1 LAIRLFGDRQA
12 VAASQ
17 RAAGMFK
24 LPRSNNNRETI
35 MTQTI
40 LVACAAVVLAAAP
53 LAGATGQ
60 LADKKVITLAA
71 AKQIAAAAQAEADRN
86 NLHESIV
93 VLDDSG
99 QQIYF
104 QRGDHAQLATVDVAI
119 AKGRTALLFQRPS
132 KAFED
137 VVRGGFAG
145 AMTLPGV
152 VAVEGGVPI
161 VYEGVVI
168 GAVGASGGTPA
179 LDGKVAAAGAG
190 AIADMVA
197 AK

>member
-1 LAIRLFGDRQA
+1 MAHKLARFCGA
-12 VAASQ
+12 VLLGTAITH
-17 RAAGMFK
+17 G
-24 LPRSNNNRETI
+24 
-35 MTQTI
+35 
-40 LVACAAVVLAAAP
+40 
-53 LAGATGQ
+53 AGAQ

-71 AKQIAAAAQAEADRN
+71 ARQIAAAAEAEATRN

-93 VLDDSG
+93 VLDDG
-99 QQIYF
+99 GHQIYF
-104 QRGDHAQLATVDVAI
+104 QRGDNAQLATVDVAI

-132 KAFED
+132 KAFEE

-161 VYEGVVI
+161 VYGGLVI

-179 LDGKVAAAGAG
+179 LDGKVAAAGAA
-190 AIADMVA
+190 AISDAVVEA
-197 AK
+197 AKDPAAK